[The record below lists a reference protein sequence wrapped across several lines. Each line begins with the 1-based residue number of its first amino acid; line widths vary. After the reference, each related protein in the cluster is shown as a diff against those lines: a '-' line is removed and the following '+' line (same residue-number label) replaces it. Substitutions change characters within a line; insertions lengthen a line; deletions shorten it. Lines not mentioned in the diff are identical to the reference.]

1 MTWKPDRRS
10 VEWAIGV
17 LHEDRIVDSLRQE
30 VQDRKHETDDYWH
43 LVASIAVEHIAFDLG
58 RRLELWESDDRGGSQ

>member
-1 MTWKPDRRS
+1 MSWKPDRRS

-17 LHEDRIVDSLRQE
+17 LHEDRIVDSLRRE
-30 VQDRKHETDDYWH
+30 VQDRAHETDDYWR

-58 RRLELWESDDRGGSQ
+58 RQLDRWESTGRESGQ

>member
-30 VQDRKHETDDYWH
+30 VQRRMDETDDYWH

-58 RRLELWESDDRGGSQ
+58 RQLELWESDERGGSQ